1 MEGASI
7 IMICPSSDARL
18 NPVYALVTSSRKHFM
33 LSTQIEFLQP
43 PLFWTIDHIYHWSF
57 LIAVKGVRDKI
68 EELCFFFLQRSLW
81 KELSFYLTS
90 DVFEANFGV
99 PWMDVYDSL
108 DVVRQGDLNAA
119 HKVEG
124 QPLLEKK
131 IAPTYGELAAFAHNE
146 QAWHAMRSFPASSIG
161 SSTYIGASL
170 SSALVRRSPGSKDR
184 QRCSFVQLILPLLW
198 DTWEVTI
205 RRGETTIVVEAPPC
219 FEFTQRL
226 PHFPP
231 SLMPWFRDC
240 C

>member
-57 LIAVKGVRDKI
+57 LIAVKGLRDKI

-108 DVVRQGDLNAA
+108 DVVRQGDLNSAQGGGAA
-119 HKVEG
+119 
-124 QPLLEKK
+124 
-131 IAPTYGELAAFAHNE
+131 IAGGKDCTNLWRARCICP
-146 QAWHAMRSFPASSIG
+146 QW
-161 SSTYIGASL
+161 ASL
-170 SSALVRRSPGSKDR
+170 ARNAFFSQLHQHHPLVPPPTSGLPYP
-184 QRCSFVQLILPLLW
+184 LPL
-198 DTWEVTI
+198 
-205 RRGETTIVVEAPPC
+205 
-219 FEFTQRL
+219 
-226 PHFPP
+226 
-231 SLMPWFRDC
+231 
-240 C
+240 

>member
-57 LIAVKGVRDKI
+57 LIAVKGLRDKI

-124 QPLLEKK
+124 QPLLEEK

-146 QAWHAMRSFPASSIG
+146 QAWHAMRSFPSSTSIIHWFLHLHRGFPILCPCKAFAWFQG
-161 SSTYIGASL
+161 SSKMLFRATHSPTA
-170 SSALVRRSPGSKDR
+170 VRH
-184 QRCSFVQLILPLLW
+184 L
-198 DTWEVTI
+198 
-205 RRGETTIVVEAPPC
+205 RGNN
-219 FEFTQRL
+219 
-226 PHFPP
+226 
-231 SLMPWFRDC
+231 
-240 C
+240 